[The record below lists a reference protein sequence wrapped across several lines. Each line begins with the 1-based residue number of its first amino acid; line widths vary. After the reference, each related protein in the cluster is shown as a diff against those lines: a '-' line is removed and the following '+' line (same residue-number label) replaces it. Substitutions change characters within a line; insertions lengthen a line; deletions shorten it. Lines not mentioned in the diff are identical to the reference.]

1 MLNIFKQIKQ
11 VIVKIFEK
19 PKPKFTFN
27 FSNSEY
33 KKCKN
38 NISYFIENYIRRTDT
53 FIQNDIKLRFDQKE
67 AIESFQNQNVLLK
80 STRGSGK
87 TTVLILFAIC
97 KAIFNP
103 GTKIRYLSFSWSSC
117 YMAKILTLN
126 FLKPWI
132 EFVEIK
138 DLEINFYNGSSIK
151 FTNRVSPGVRF
162 DHTLADEYSYF
173 DDDLKL
179 DVLNI
184 YNEKISMTC
193 ELDSYPKGISG
204 FRTLSLT
211 I

>member
-19 PKPKFTFN
+19 PNPKFTFN

-67 AIESFQNQNVLLK
+67 AIKSFQNQNVLLK

-87 TTVLILFAIC
+87 TMVLILFAIC

-117 YMAKILTLN
+117 HMARISTLN
-126 FLKPWI
+126 LLKPWM
-132 EFVEIK
+132 EFVKIK
-138 DLEINFYNGSSIK
+138 NLEIDFYNGSSIT
-151 FTNRVSPGVRF
+151 FTNKVSPGARF
-162 DHTLADEYSYF
+162 DHTLVDEYSYF
-173 DDDLKL
+173 DDNVKR